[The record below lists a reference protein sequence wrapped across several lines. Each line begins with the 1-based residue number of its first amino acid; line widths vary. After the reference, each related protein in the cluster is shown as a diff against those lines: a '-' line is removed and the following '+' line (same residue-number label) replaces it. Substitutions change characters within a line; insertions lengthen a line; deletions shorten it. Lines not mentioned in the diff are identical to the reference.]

1 MAKFRTRLTRK
12 GPLPIR
18 YVLLLSLVFFLFSTA
33 TGLWII
39 NKRIEPTLMK
49 YAESQTRK
57 IAALVISKAIKKV
70 DTGGVEAIQIVQ
82 ETNGKPPIIK
92 LNPDVIN
99 RITADT
105 TMEIQN
111 NLKTAENGDLSSLE
125 QLTNVKIETNPQKN
139 TNGIQWYIPIG
150 QVTKSALFG
159 NMGPNIPVRF
169 FAIGDVHPDVKT
181 TSKPLGINNTWIDV
195 SVQVTVSVQI
205 ILPFAT
211 KVTQLKQTIPVGGTL
226 IQGDVPTYYN
236 GGGSSAPAI
245 QLPDKKN

>member
-1 MAKFRTRLTRK
+1 MAKFRRRLTRK
-12 GPLPIR
+12 GPLPLR

-33 TGLWII
+33 AGLWII
-39 NKRIEPTLMK
+39 NKSIEPTLMK

-70 DTGGVEAIQIVQ
+70 DTGGIEAIQIVQ
-82 ETNGKPPIIK
+82 GADGKPPIAK

-99 RITADT
+99 RFLADT
-105 TMEIQN
+105 TTEIQK

-125 QLTNVKIETNPQKN
+125 QLTNVKIETDPKKN
-139 TNGIQWYIPIG
+139 ENGIQWYIPIG

-159 NMGPNIPVRF
+159 NMGPDIPVRF
-169 FAIGDVHPDVKT
+169 FAIGDVRPDVKT
-181 TSKPLGINNTWIDV
+181 SFKPMGINNTWIDV
-195 SVQVTVSVQI
+195 SIHLIVSVQI

-211 KVTQLKQTIPVGGTL
+211 KVTELEQTIPVGGTL
-226 IQGDVPTYYN
+226 IQGDVPQFYN

-245 QLPDKKN
+245 QLPDKKK

>member
-1 MAKFRTRLTRK
+1 
-12 GPLPIR
+12 
-18 YVLLLSLVFFLFSTA
+18 
-33 TGLWII
+33 
-39 NKRIEPTLMK
+39 MK

-70 DTGGVEAIQIVQ
+70 DTSGVDAIQIVPSS
-82 ETNGKPPIIK
+82 NGKPPIAK
-92 LNPDVIN
+92 LKPDVIN
-99 RITADT
+99 RLLAET
-105 TMEIQN
+105 TTEIQH

-125 QLTNVKIETNPQKN
+125 QLTDVKIETNPSKSS
-139 TNGIQWYIPIG
+139 NGIEWYIPIG

-169 FAIGDVHPDVKT
+169 FAIGDVRPDVKT
-181 TSKPLGINNTWIDV
+181 NFKPLGINNTWIDV

>member
-1 MAKFRTRLTRK
+1 LAKFRTRLMRK

-33 TGLWII
+33 AGLWII
-39 NKRIEPTLMK
+39 NKRIEPTLMM

-70 DTGGVEAIQIVQ
+70 DTSGVDAIQIVASS
-82 ETNGKPPIIK
+82 NGKPPIAK
-92 LNPDVIN
+92 LKPDVIN
-99 RITADT
+99 RLLAET
-105 TMEIQN
+105 TTEIQH

-125 QLTNVKIETNPQKN
+125 QLTDVKIETNPSKN
-139 TNGIQWYIPIG
+139 ANGIQWYIPIG

-159 NMGPNIPVRF
+159 NMGPDIPVRF
-169 FAIGDVHPDVKT
+169 FAIGDVRPDVKT
-181 TSKPLGINNTWIDV
+181 NFKPLGINNTWIDV

-211 KVTQLKQTIPVGGTL
+211 KVTKLTQTIPVGGTL

>member
-1 MAKFRTRLTRK
+1 M
-12 GPLPIR
+12 
-18 YVLLLSLVFFLFSTA
+18 
-33 TGLWII
+33 
-39 NKRIEPTLMK
+39 M

-70 DTGGVEAIQIVQ
+70 DTGGVEAIQIVPG
-82 ETNGKPPIIK
+82 TNGKPPIIK

-111 NLKTAENGDLSSLE
+111 NLKTAENGDLSSPE
-125 QLTNVKIETNPQKN
+125 QLTDIKIETNPQKN

-211 KVTQLKQTIPVGGTL
+211 KVTKLIQTIPVGGTL
-226 IQGDVPTYYN
+226 IPGDVPIYYN